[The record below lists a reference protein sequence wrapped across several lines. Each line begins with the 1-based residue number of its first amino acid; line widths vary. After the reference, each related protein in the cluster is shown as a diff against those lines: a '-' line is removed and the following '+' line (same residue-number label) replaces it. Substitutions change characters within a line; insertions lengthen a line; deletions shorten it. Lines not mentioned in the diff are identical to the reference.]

1 MVAQYYFSNCLTIP
15 RSDERLHNKCTCF
28 LLEKKK
34 IQIFLSHAFRSSR
47 KIIYFQIKFNGFVIK
62 IFISWQQKFLFRF
75 EFEKFYYS
83 TRKRLLNLIRVWDML
98 MYPDL
103 IRYFYRFIFNS
114 FLIIKISVSNSSNFP
129 FQIFSH
135 EKDGAI
141 SQSYAESEEKWRNEA
156 EADD

>member
-34 IQIFLSHAFRSSR
+34 FKSFYHTPFVAAEKLFIFKLNLTGSLLKFSFLGN
-47 KIIYFQIKFNGFVIK
+47 KISISIWIWK
-62 IFISWQQKFLFRF
+62 IL
-75 EFEKFYYS
+75 YS